1 VDEIGTT
8 TARRRLAPSF
18 LVARDE
24 MNRERDEEEEKER
37 LTTGPTGKLVF
48 NQNFSLCF
56 DRK

>member
-24 MNRERDEEEEKER
+24 MNRERDEEE
-37 LTTGPTGKLVF
+37 
-48 NQNFSLCF
+48 Q
-56 DRK
+56 RKRD